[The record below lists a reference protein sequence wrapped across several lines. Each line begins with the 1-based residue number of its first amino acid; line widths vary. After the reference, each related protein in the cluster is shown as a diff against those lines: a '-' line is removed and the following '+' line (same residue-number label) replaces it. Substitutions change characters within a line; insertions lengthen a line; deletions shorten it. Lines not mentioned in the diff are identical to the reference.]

1 MKHTEKNTKNLIDK
15 QAKDTNEF
23 HKRGKPSQK
32 SPYLQ
37 GTNDISTKITR
48 KSNFFALVPQLYDI

>member
-15 QAKDTNEF
+15 RAKDTNEF

-32 SPYLQ
+32 GQYLQ
-37 GTNDISTKITR
+37 VTNDISTKITR
-48 KSNFFALVPQLYDI
+48 KCHFFALVPQPYDI